1 MDRSDNLFAGAID
14 NVSWWLNRFEPDTD
28 CSFTQYTES
37 YMVFHSPSFLIFKIG
52 KSMNQ
57 SIKVKVTV
65 QVTANK
71 HTVNAVLKPIIM
83 LKSGF
88 LIG

>member
-1 MDRSDNLFAGAID
+1 
-14 NVSWWLNRFEPDTD
+14 
-28 CSFTQYTES
+28 
-37 YMVFHSPSFLIFKIG
+37 
-52 KSMNQ
+52 MNQ